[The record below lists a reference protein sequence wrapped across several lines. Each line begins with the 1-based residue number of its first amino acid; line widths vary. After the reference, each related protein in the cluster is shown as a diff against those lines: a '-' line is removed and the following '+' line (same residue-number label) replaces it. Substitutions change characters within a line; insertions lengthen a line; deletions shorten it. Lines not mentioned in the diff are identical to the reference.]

1 MTVHVTTASLL
12 FLLLDVLENPPL
24 GARAILEFPLSED
37 VADIDEGR
45 AAPSV
50 SFSNT
55 SSPLD
60 ASSEPEKSSST
71 YLCCRFFLRF
81 FGILLSES
89 NDTVRGLPLKKV
101 SIYVSNMKHKT
112 VTRVIRVVVI
122 SHPFLLVPFY
132 SYPKIWTFKVKF
144 PIDGSNPRKK
154 LPQD

>member
-60 ASSEPEKSSST
+60 ASSSEPEKSSST

-89 NDTVRGLPLKKV
+89 KDTVRGLPLQKDKICKGD
-101 SIYVSNMKHKT
+101 SPESLC
-112 VTRVIRVVVI
+112 RVMTCVLKN
-122 SHPFLLVPFY
+122 F
-132 SYPKIWTFKVKF
+132 
-144 PIDGSNPRKK
+144 
-154 LPQD
+154 Q